1 LDNYEESVME
11 YTMTEAQ
18 ILAAKWKD
26 VRDQRNSLLA
36 DTDWWATTDRTMS
49 EDESTYRQAL
59 RDLPSTTDNPDDV
72 VWPEKPE

>member
-1 LDNYEESVME
+1 ME

>member
-1 LDNYEESVME
+1 
-11 YTMTEAQ
+11 MTEEQ

-26 VRDQRNSLLA
+26 VRDQRNSLLTE
-36 DTDWWATTDRTMS
+36 TDWWATTDRTMTEAES
-49 EDESTYRQAL
+49 EYRQAL

>member
-1 LDNYEESVME
+1 ME
-11 YTMTEAQ
+11 YSMTEEQ

-26 VRDQRNSLLA
+26 VRDQRNSLLTE
-36 DTDWWATTDRTMS
+36 TDWWATTDRTMTEAES
-49 EDESTYRQAL
+49 EYRQAL